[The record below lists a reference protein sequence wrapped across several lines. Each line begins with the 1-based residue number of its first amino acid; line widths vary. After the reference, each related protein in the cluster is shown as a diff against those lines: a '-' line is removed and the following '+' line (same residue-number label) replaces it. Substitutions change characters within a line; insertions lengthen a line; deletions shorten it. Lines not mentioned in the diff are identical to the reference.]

1 MPVRCAGCIRAQASS
16 KGDGCD
22 RVMSAMHR
30 LRGLFKAV
38 FLELTMI
45 LFKTRLSTRFA
56 VLVLALSGVAATPAS
71 LAQGA
76 ATFPSKP
83 IRIVVPYPAGGGID
97 VLSRLLGERL
107 NRAWGQAVVI
117 DNKPGGGTLLAAD
130 LVAKAAPDGYTLMV
144 TTDATMTINP
154 HLYTRLPYDPVK
166 DFVPITQMVLLNQLL
181 LAHPAVPASNLKEL
195 IAYAKANPGKLNY
208 ASYGS
213 GSQPHLAMET
223 LKAQTGIDI
232 VHVPYKGIPQAVP
245 AALANEVQLTF
256 SGAASSQAF
265 IKAGKLNALAV
276 GGKTRLL
283 LLPDV
288 PTFTES
294 GFPDVPSNAWF
305 GLFAPAGTPRDIVM
319 KLHAEVTRILK
330 DPEFVQKEL
339 VATGY
344 DLVAST
350 PEDFTV
356 FLAADSVRNA
366 RAVKISGAKVE

>member
-1 MPVRCAGCIRAQASS
+1 MTV
-16 KGDGCD
+16 
-22 RVMSAMHR
+22 
-30 LRGLFKAV
+30 
-38 FLELTMI
+38 
-45 LFKTRLSTRFA
+45 FKTSLAALLLAFSA
-56 VLVLALSGVAATPAS
+56 VGAAPA
-71 LAQGA
+71 LAQGY
-76 ATFPSKP
+76 PSKP
-83 IRIVVPYPAGGGID
+83 VRIVVPYPAGGGID
-97 VLSRLLGERL
+97 VISRVIGERL
-107 NRAWGQAVVI
+107 GRSLGQPVLV
-117 DNKPGGGTLLAAD
+117 DNKPGAGTLLAAEY
-130 LVAKAAPDGYTLMV
+130 VAHAPADGYTLMV
-144 TTDATMTINP
+144 TTDSTLTINQ
-154 HLYTRLPYDPVK
+154 HLYAKLPYDPVK
-166 DFVPITQMVLLNQLL
+166 DFAPITQLVLLNQLL
-181 LAHPAVPASNLKEL
+181 LANPAVPANNLKEL

-223 LKAQTGIDI
+223 LKAQAGIDI

-245 AALANEVQLTF
+245 AALSGEVQLTF

-265 IKAGKLNALAV
+265 IKAGKLKALAV
-276 GGKTRLL
+276 GGKTRMP

-330 DPEFVQKEL
+330 DPEFVQKEI
-339 VATGY
+339 VAKSY

-350 PEDFTV
+350 PEEFAA
-356 FLAADSVRNA
+356 FLVADSVRNA

>member
-1 MPVRCAGCIRAQASS
+1 M
-16 KGDGCD
+16 
-22 RVMSAMHR
+22 
-30 LRGLFKAV
+30 
-38 FLELTMI
+38 T
-45 LFKTRLSTRFA
+45 LFKTLFDTRVA
-56 VLVLALSGVAATPAS
+56 ALVLFISTVAVAPAA

-83 IRIVVPYPAGGGID
+83 IHIVVPYPPGGGID

-130 LVAKAAPDGYTLMV
+130 LVSKAAPDGYTLMV

-154 HLYTRLPYDPVK
+154 HLYVKLPYDPVK
-166 DFVPITQMVLLNQLL
+166 DFAPITQMVLLNQLL
-181 LAHPAVPASNLKEL
+181 LANPAVPANNLKEL

-256 SGAASSQAF
+256 SGAASSQAY
-265 IKAGKLNALAV
+265 IKAGKLKALAV
-276 GGKTRLL
+276 GGKTRMP

-330 DPEFVQKEL
+330 DPEFMQKEII
-339 VATGY
+339 AKSY

-350 PEDFTV
+350 PEEFTV